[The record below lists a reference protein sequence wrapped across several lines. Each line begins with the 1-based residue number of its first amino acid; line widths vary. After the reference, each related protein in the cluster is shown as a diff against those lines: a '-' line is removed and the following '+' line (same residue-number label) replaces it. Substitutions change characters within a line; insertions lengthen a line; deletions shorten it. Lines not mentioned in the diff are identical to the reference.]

1 MAAVKVISF
10 EFIANNPSGTFVT
23 GDIVDIFYDPDTDTT
38 SSGLYTFSG
47 FTVQL
52 NGSPILSGPTI
63 NRNTTTNQYYIFS
76 SHLSSICKS
85 TVLIKFSVSIFDHV
99 FPYVFGVRDEDSPSC
114 AVDPSTCDI
123 QFIGV
128 PVVTPASG
136 QLNTDGEVTV
146 LATSS
151 AGTVQYKIGEDF
163 SYGDVTAQTSGTF
176 TDLLPGTYRIYARD
190 PNNCSTSVQVMVGI
204 DNTYNAEY
212 RLQYYD
218 RLGNPTRI
226 ELRRRAFAG
235 SVTEDV
241 CGTGEPF
248 ELLMRGENDTDKFR
262 IIFGTEARLNLISL
276 TNFQWHMVYTN
287 DPKEIQLVY
296 QKDFGAG
303 YETLCTTFV
312 LPFQYSESY
321 GAPPYPVSITA
332 TDNLAELDG
341 LYLADDSGL
350 RFYGRIKA
358 IELIAFCLKKTGLE
372 LNIRCACNIYSDLM
386 ARTDADDPLD
396 QAYVNFDAY
405 YLANDKPTLLYVIQ
419 QILKPFGARIVQWE
433 NRWNI
438 VRVEELR
445 GKYDYRE
452 FDANGKYI
460 SNGSFDPALTINCS
474 GGINWVRRDQN
485 MQILHGYGRV
495 RVNYDMG
502 LRENVLRNG
511 DFRLKTIFNPLFQV
525 FTLEIDTSGFQI
537 VSPTYPLNVSREE
550 IDENN
555 VALGLTST
563 STSTDG
569 SSYLLSDVYKIKM
582 GSDNTLK
589 FAIRVK
595 VPGPKTIIGDPIKV
609 PYIKVRMQVTYG
621 TYYLRGD
628 GTWTTNAAFIIFYL
642 EEFDKYTEF
651 EVVAEQPD
659 SGAVSGYD
667 LAIKLFHPYVKHT
680 DYHSVADVKAVT
692 TTTLGIGTRLEA
704 LLTGFFTGSTF
715 MCYYELEENT
725 DDESNPDIIR
735 PNDYHPTNNPVQW
748 ILKDHKF
755 LEHIRPVH
763 SMFIDFISLAFLTN
777 GKPAVRGRIIDK
789 KGEPRNNLELEKEI
803 IHGSFQTIFT
813 TLPRFG
819 FSTGIL
825 GIPGSGPF
833 QFTADTVNALSA
845 DLLYAGYLSDVNGVG
860 YENWARDGVPE
871 STTLEGTL
879 LSSIVSQYNR
889 SYRRLSGS
897 LRPNVMIGFL
907 NTFIEAADNNRKYI
921 PMGIHIKDRHSEYSL
936 ELLEL
941 TDITDPGEGGSPF
954 NSAFTVGF
962 GPGYN

>member
-1 MAAVKVISF
+1 MAAIKFRTINW
-10 EFIANNPSGTFVT
+10 IANNPGGTYVA
-23 GDIVDIFYDPDTDTT
+23 GDVLDFYYDPALDTT
-38 SSGLYTFSG
+38 SSGLTTTEGFS
-47 FTVQL
+47 VEL
-52 NGSPILSGPTI
+52 NSSPVVSGPPI
-63 NRNTTTNQYYIFS
+63 PLNTGEFYTTNFHGTSSGICNGTVRIIFGYPFGSSEVPFPYYIG
-76 SHLSSICKS
+76 
-85 TVLIKFSVSIFDHV
+85 
-99 FPYVFGVRDEDSPSC
+99 YRDEDHPAC
-114 AVDPSTCDI
+114 NVAPACDI
-123 QFIGV
+123 QFVGV
-128 PVVTPASG
+128 PLVTPASG
-136 QLNTDGEVTV
+136 QLNSDGEVTV
-146 LATSS
+146 LATST
-151 AGTVQYKIGEDF
+151 AGTVQYKLGADF

-176 TDLLPGTYRIYARD
+176 TGLLPGTYRIYARD
-190 PNNCSTSVQVMVGI
+190 PNNCSTSVQVLVGI

-218 RLGNPTRI
+218 RLGFPTRI
-226 ELRRRAFAG
+226 ELRRRAFTG
-235 SVTEDV
+235 VVTDDV

-248 ELLMRGENDTDKFR
+248 ELLMRGENDDDKFR
-262 IIFGTEARLNLISL
+262 VIFGIEARLNLLSL
-276 TNFQWHMVYTN
+276 TNFQWKVVYTN

-312 LPFQYSESY
+312 LPFQYSEPY
-321 GAPPYPVSITA
+321 VAPTYPVSITA

-341 LYLADDSGL
+341 LFLADDSGL

-372 LNIRCACNIYSDLM
+372 LNIRCACNMYADTMNS
-386 ARTDADDPLD
+386 TDSDDPLD
-396 QAYVNFDAY
+396 QAYVHFDAY

-445 GKYDYRE
+445 GEYDYRE
-452 FDANGKYI
+452 FDANGSYI

-485 MQILHGYGRV
+485 MQILHGYGRI
-495 RVNYDMG
+495 RVNYNMG
-502 LRENVLRNG
+502 LRENILRNG
-511 DFRLKTIFNPLFQV
+511 DFRLKTLFNPIFQV
-525 FTLEIDTSGFQI
+525 FTLEIDTDGFQI
-537 VSPTYPLNVSREE
+537 VSPSYPLNVSREE

-563 STSTDG
+563 STATDG
-569 SSYLLSDVYKIKM
+569 SSHLLSDVYNIKM

-589 FAIRVK
+589 FVIRVK

-621 TYYLRGD
+621 TFYLRGD
-628 GTWTTNAAFIIFYL
+628 GTWTTNEAFVIFYL
-642 EEFDKYTEF
+642 EDFDKYTEF

-659 SGAVSGYD
+659 SGATSGYD
-667 LAIKLFHPYVKHT
+667 LTIKLFHAYVKHT
-680 DYHSVADVKAVT
+680 DFDSVADVKAVT
-692 TTTLGIGTRLEA
+692 TASLGIGTRLEA
-704 LLTGFFTGSTF
+704 LLTGFFSGTF
-715 MCYYELEENT
+715 LCYYELEENT
-725 DDESNPDIIR
+725 DTESNPDIIR
-735 PNDYHPTNNPVQW
+735 PNDYHAVNNPVQW
-748 ILKDHKF
+748 ILKDRKF
-755 LEHIRPVH
+755 LEQIRPIH

-803 IHGSFQTIFT
+803 IHGSFHTIFT
-813 TLPRFG
+813 SLPRFG

-833 QFTADTVNALSA
+833 QFTPEVVNALSA
-845 DLLYAGYLSDVNGVG
+845 DLLYAGFLSDSNGVG
-860 YENWARDGVPE
+860 YQNWARDGVPE

-879 LSSIVSQYNR
+879 LSSLVSQYNR

-897 LRPNVMIGFL
+897 IRPDVMIGFL
-907 NTFIEAADNNRKYI
+907 NTFKEGSDNDRKYI

-962 GPGYN
+962 GSGYN